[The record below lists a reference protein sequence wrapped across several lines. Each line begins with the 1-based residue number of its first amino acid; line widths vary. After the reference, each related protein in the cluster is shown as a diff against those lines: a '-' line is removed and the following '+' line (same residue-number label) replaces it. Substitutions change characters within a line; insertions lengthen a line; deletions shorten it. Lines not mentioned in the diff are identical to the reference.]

1 MDCTAAPQQ
10 GRLQRFRPLCE
21 ERCNGRARPAIAN
34 GQLQVSRISTRT
46 GRHGGRVM
54 DQAAGLRLSA
64 SEASSVS
71 PVAFRENPEKQF

>member
-34 GQLQVSRISTRT
+34 GQLQVSRISAHT
-46 GRHGGRVM
+46 GREM
-54 DQAAGLRLSA
+54 NQAAGLRLSA